1 VTERVILDYVIL
13 VLTGYLLG
21 SVPFGVVLGW
31 AVRRIDVREHGSGNT
46 GMTNVLRTVGRPA
59 AALVLLLDMGKG
71 VASVVLAR
79 AVSDTAGVESAAA
92 LAALAGHNWP
102 VFLGFRGGR
111 GTATGWGALLVLSPI
126 SGLVA
131 TVVGTSLVATTRYMS
146 LGSIGAA
153 TLGTGTL
160 VVLSLSGLPPGYAWA
175 DAPLGYVWFGA
186 IGGSLV
192 VARHRD
198 NIERLLKGEERKVGQ
213 PSEDG
218 DSCPGHDRGKGLRW
232 PRSA

>member
-1 VTERVILDYVIL
+1 MTERVILDYVIL

-21 SVPFGVVLGW
+21 SVPFGVVLGRV
-31 AVRRIDVREHGSGNT
+31 VRRIDVREYGSGNA

-79 AVSDTAGVESAAA
+79 ALSDTAGVESAAA

-146 LGSIGAA
+146 LGSIAAA

-186 IGGSLV
+186 IGGLLV
-192 VARHRD
+192 VARHRR

>member
-1 VTERVILDYVIL
+1 MTEHVILDYLIL

-21 SVPFGVVLGW
+21 SVPFGVILGW
-31 AVRRIDVREHGSGNT
+31 AARRIDVRDHGSGNT

-79 AVSDTAGVESAAA
+79 ALSDTAGVESAAA

-102 VFLGFRGGR
+102 VFLGFRGGK

-131 TVVGTSLVATTRYMS
+131 TVVGTSLVVTTRYMS
-146 LGSIGAA
+146 LGSIAAA

-160 VVLSLSGLPPGYAWA
+160 VVLSLSDLPLGYAWA

-192 VARHRD
+192 AARHRD

-213 PSEDG
+213 PS
-218 DSCPGHDRGKGLRW
+218 
-232 PRSA
+232 